1 MIYSCDILID
11 IEKKF
16 DLFDIQINGFKV
28 WWMSRYKIYE
38 LIDCEFKNLS
48 NNDSISTSLKD
59 KFSKLIYLKSL
70 NLKINL
76 YKKSDILCVCG
87 DDMRKKQVDGKAFD
101 ILFDYIG
108 EYDKNTSYSIL
119 NTLSGKG
126 FYKKPYTKN
135 CYNMANMAFRNYVHR
150 KMWRSILKK
159 EHVEYINNIFDKVE
173 KYLHNKYSIDV
184 NLKEEVCKQ
193 SAVII
198 KEFSRARKIL
208 KKVSPKVLYSD
219 CAYSPTNLIF
229 VYAAKN
235 LSIPVV
241 EYQHGLINERH
252 LGYMYN
258 KKIEKEDPIPD
269 FLCVYG
275 SHFEKVIRKV
285 NPQSDLNIIQYGN
298 LFLYEQIIERQN
310 EVQKEKVYDY
320 LITTQGKLY
329 ASYWVNFIKEL
340 LKEDKLC
347 KILVKVHPNEMLEYK
362 NYYKDIINES
372 RIVFT
377 NNMTVYDCFK
387 ISKKHLSCFS
397 TCHYEA
403 LTYDLPTYVIKLP
416 GWQHVEH
423 LKEYNIKYFF
433 TARELKEYLDK
444 PKNENI
450 LFDKFKKEFFN
461 IESDKLSYDI
471 LKEKVCY
478 INKKMLNL

>member
-1 MIYSCDILID
+1 MIYACDILLD

-16 DLFDIQINGFKV
+16 DLFDIEINGFKV

-38 LIDCEFKNLS
+38 LIDCEFKKIENA
-48 NNDSISTSLKD
+48 NNISTPLKY

-70 NLKINL
+70 NFKINS
-76 YKKSDILCVCG
+76 YKKSDILCICG
-87 DDMRKKQVDGKAFD
+87 DDMRKKKVDGKAFD

-108 EYDKNTSYSIL
+108 EYDKDTSYSIL

-126 FYKKPYTKN
+126 FYKNAYTKN
-135 CYNMANMAFRNYVHR
+135 CYNMANMAFRDYAHR
-150 KMWRSILKK
+150 KMWRFILKK
-159 EHVEYINNIFDKVE
+159 KHIRYINSIFDNVE
-173 KYLHNKYSIDV
+173 KYLYNKYSINV
-184 NLKEEVCKQ
+184 SLKKEVCKQ

-198 KEFSRARKIL
+198 KEFNRARKIL
-208 KKVSPKVLYSD
+208 KKVNPKVLYSD

-235 LSIPVV
+235 LNIPVV

-252 LGYMYN
+252 VGYIYN
-258 KKIEKEDPIPD
+258 KKVEKEDPIPD

-285 NPQSDLNIIQYGN
+285 NPQSNLNIIQHGN
-298 LFLYEQIIERQN
+298 LFLYEQLIKRQSDI
-310 EVQKEKVYDY
+310 KREKVYDY

-329 ASYWVNFIKEL
+329 ASYWVEFIKDL
-340 LKEDKLC
+340 LNEDKTS

-362 NYYKDIINES
+362 NYYKDIINEP
-372 RIVFT
+372 RITFT
-377 NNMTVYDCFK
+377 NNVTVYDCFK

-416 GWQHVEH
+416 GWHHVAH
-423 LKEYNIKYFF
+423 LKEYNVKYFSS
-433 TARELKEYLDK
+433 ARELKEYLDK
-444 PKNENI
+444 SIDENI

-471 LKEKVCY
+471 LKDKVSY
-478 INKKMLNL
+478 INKKMLSL